1 MIICIN
7 GNIGSGKTTVLK
19 KLQDAGFSVYFE
31 GIDRGA
37 WCNLLGKYYDNP
49 KEYSYL
55 FQTVVLA
62 DMKELHD
69 WILSTH
75 KKDEI
80 VFVERSHA
88 DCLAFCKLIIDEG
101 NMKEEEF
108 EVFQRLLNLLYVS
121 PDIHITIEVPPKICL
136 DRLLYRGRTSE
147 TSVSL
152 DYLKKIETYTTE
164 CLKMDMCVSKK
175 YVIDG
180 KGKSP
185 NVVRDYV
192 LEIVNKYLKQS
203 TPISNESDAESKMV

>member
-7 GNIGSGKTTVLK
+7 GNIGSGKSTVLK
-19 KLQDAGFSVYFE
+19 KLQAAGFAVYFE

-62 DMKELHD
+62 DMKELYD
-69 WILSTH
+69 MISSKH
-75 KKDEI
+75 KENEI
-80 VFVERSHA
+80 VFVERSHI
-88 DCLAFCKLIIDEG
+88 DCLAFCKLIRDEG

-108 EVFQRLLNLLYVS
+108 EVFKRLLNLLYVS
-121 PDIHITIEVPPKICL
+121 PDMHITIKVSPKICL
-136 DRLLYRGRTSE
+136 DRLLYRGRGSE

-152 DYLKKIETYTTE
+152 NYLEKVDKYTTE
-164 CLKMDMCVSKK
+164 CLNMGICVSKK

-185 NVVRDYV
+185 NEVRDQI
-192 LEIVNKYLKQS
+192 LDIVNHY
-203 TPISNESDAESKMV
+203 IS